1 MERRLEVV
9 MAGTQTWG
17 RLATT
22 LALCGGVGAA
32 LLLVLAGPGTRWGWW
47 NFRSGLGL
55 LRYAAWLSI
64 AAALLALLAL
74 VLGPVRG
81 RAGLALLVAVACL
94 AGPLLFSRQVKRVP
108 MIHDITTDTD
118 DPPVFVEIVARRAG
132 AANPPEYDG
141 PDVAAKQRSAYP
153 DIRPLHLD
161 DPPARAFERALA
173 AARAMGWEI
182 VGADAATGRIE
193 ATATTRWFG
202 FKDDVVIRVRAEGQG
217 SKIDVRSKSR
227 VGRSDLGKNASRI
240 RDYLESL

>member
-1 MERRLEVV
+1 M
-9 MAGTQTWG
+9 
-17 RLATT
+17 
-22 LALCGGVGAA
+22 LALCGGAGAA

-47 NFRSGLGL
+47 HYRTGLGL

-64 AAALLALLAL
+64 AAAVLAGLALA
-74 VLGPVRG
+74 LGPMRG
-81 RAGLALLVAVACL
+81 RAGLALAVSLVCL
-94 AGPLLFSRQVKRVP
+94 AGPLLFSRQVKMLP

-118 DPPVFVEIVARRAG
+118 DPPAFVDIVARRAG

-141 PDVAAKQRSAYP
+141 PEVAAKQRAAYP
-153 DIRPLHLD
+153 EIRPLHLD

-173 AARAMGWEI
+173 AARAMEWEI
-182 VGADAATGRIE
+182 VATDAAAGRIE

-202 FKDDVVIRVRAEGQG
+202 FKDDVVVRVRAEGQG

-240 RDYLESL
+240 RAYLESF

>member
-1 MERRLEVV
+1 MT
-9 MAGTQTWG
+9 GTQTWG

-47 NFRSGLGL
+47 HFRTGLGL

-64 AAALLALLAL
+64 AAAVLAGVALAL
-74 VLGPVRG
+74 GPMRG
-81 RAGLALLVAVACL
+81 RAGLALLVALACL
-94 AGPLLFSRQVKRVP
+94 AGPLLFSRQVKMVP

-118 DPPVFVEIVARRAG
+118 DPPVFVAIVARRAG

-141 PDVAAKQRSAYP
+141 PEVAAKQRAAYP
-153 DIRPLHLD
+153 DIKPLHLD

-182 VGADAATGRIE
+182 VAADTDAGRIE
-193 ATATTRWFG
+193 ATDTTRWFG
-202 FKDDVVIRVRAEGQG
+202 FKDDVVIRVRAEGQR

-240 RDYLESL
+240 RAYLESF